1 MGSILIIDDDILV
14 CAEAELRITKF
25 GHECRYVH
33 STREAKK
40 ELLKNKYNIILLDIH
55 LRGEN
60 GLDHVEELS
69 ELSPGA
75 NIVAYTSES
84 NDQFITQAFDAGV
97 TDYLIKPTP
106 KKQLKQL
113 ISKLLSHKGSYESLV
128 DLERNFIVGE
138 SSELQNSLKQL
149 SVAAGTNANTL
160 ITGETGTG
168 KELFARALHKNSSR
182 ADNSYI
188 VVDCTNLPAP
198 LAESLLFG
206 HDKGSFTGANSKK
219 KGMFHQADGGTIF
232 LDEIGDLDLDIQKS
246 LLRVLQE
253 KTFRPLSSS
262 KEVYSDF
269 RIVAATN
276 RDLDAMVKNKQFR
289 QDLYYRLN
297 ALSINLPPLK
307 DRKGDIK
314 LLCDFFINNFCE
326 ENGVPFKSIDSE
338 VFDTLETYDWP
349 GNVRELLNVL
359 QTAFYRSTSSDT
371 ITVYDLPKHLRMC
384 RVYKNAKDTEC
395 EHNREQEHLLQNEV
409 GLPFVFS
416 TGELPPIKAV
426 RQQTIELM
434 EQAYLEKLVEASD
447 ASVAKACNISG
458 LSRARLYELL
468 QKHRLSLQ
476 NS

>member
-1 MGSILIIDDDILV
+1 MGSVLIIDDDISV
-14 CAEAELRITKF
+14 CSETELRITKF
-25 GHECRYVH
+25 GYTCRFVH
-33 STREAKK
+33 STDEAKK
-40 ELLKNKYNIILLDIH
+40 ELKKNSYNIILLDVH
-55 LRGEN
+55 LHGEN

-84 NDQFITQAFDAGV
+84 NDQVIAQAFEAGV

-106 KKQLKQL
+106 KKQLQQL
-113 ISKLLSHKGSYESLV
+113 ISKLLSYKGTSENLTN
-128 DLERNFIVGE
+128 LERNFIVGE

-149 SVAAGTNANTL
+149 SVAASTNANTL

-168 KELFARALHKNSSR
+168 KELFARALHKNSQRSK
-182 ADNSYI
+182 NSYI

-206 HDKGSFTGANSKK
+206 HDKGSFTGATAKK

-276 RDLDAMVKNKQFR
+276 RDLKAMVEKKQFR

-307 DRKGDIK
+307 DRKGDIR
-314 LLCDFFINNFCE
+314 LLSDFFINNFCN
-326 ENGVPFKSIDSE
+326 ENEVPPKKIDPE
-338 VFDTLETYDWP
+338 VFETLETYKWP

-359 QTAFYRSTSSDT
+359 QTAFYRSTTSDE

-384 RVYKNAKDTEC
+384 RVYKNAKNSEYIDKSK
-395 EHNREQEHLLQNEV
+395 QEHLLQKPVNF
-409 GLPFVFS
+409 PFVFS

-434 EQAYLEKLVEASD
+434 EQAYLEKLVEASET
-447 ASVAKACNISG
+447 SVAKACDISG

-476 NS
+476 NN